1 MFAGARVAVV
11 IPAFNEASKIIET
24 VRSVPPFV
32 DHVLVVDDASSDG
45 TAFVAAR
52 EARTG
57 LEIILHAR
65 NRGVGAAIMTGYRRA
80 LALRVDAVAVM
91 AGDGQMHPDDLPAL
105 LEPVVFGHADY
116 AKGNRLGWPGVAT
129 LMPAMRRLGN
139 LVLSW
144 ITRRTAGYPDLRDSQ
159 CGYTV
164 ASRDILGELP
174 LEQVWP
180 RYGYPNDLLGR
191 LGAIG
196 ARVRDV
202 PVRPVYAPGWRSG
215 IRPWMVVYPFAFV
228 LARSL
233 LWRLVL
239 PARAPRACLTP
250 LVSASA
256 PASHGSVREEPPPEI
271 PGECASAS

>member
-11 IPAFNEASKIIET
+11 IPAFNEASKITET
-24 VRSVPPFV
+24 VRSVPHFV

-52 EARTG
+52 EERPG

-65 NRGVGAAIMTGYRRA
+65 NRGVGAAITTGYRRA

-91 AGDGQMHPDDLPAL
+91 AGDGQMHPDDLPGL

-116 AKGNRLGWPGVAT
+116 AKGNRLGWPGVAS
-129 LMPAMRRLGN
+129 LMPGVRRLGN
-139 LVLSW
+139 VVLSW
-144 ITRRTAGYPDLRDSQ
+144 ITRRTAGYPELRDSQ

-180 RYGYPNDLLGR
+180 RYGYPNDLLAR

-215 IRPWMVVYPFAFV
+215 IRPWMLVYPFAFV

-233 LWRLVL
+233 VWRLVH
-239 PARAPRACLTP
+239 PARPARVRLTP
-250 LVSASA
+250 LVSPPA
-256 PASHGSVREEPPPEI
+256 PAPSHARDQPPPEI
-271 PGECASAS
+271 SGECASAS